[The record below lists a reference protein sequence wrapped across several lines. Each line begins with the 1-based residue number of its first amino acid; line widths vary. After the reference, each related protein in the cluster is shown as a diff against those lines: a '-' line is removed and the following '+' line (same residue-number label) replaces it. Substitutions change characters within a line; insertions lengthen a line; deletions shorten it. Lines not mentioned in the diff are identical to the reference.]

1 MNNKEIAYQALRL
14 LTKLLVSRDKQLKK
28 SDDPALFSLY
38 RTEYLEMR
46 EYVNSLAMEND
57 CDVVAGEEAIYL
69 IPHEKNFNLVYTK
82 AELRQELKCAGN
94 EEQYALSMV
103 AILVLIAT
111 MYSGQSPAS
120 SRVREVIRPSFWESE
135 ITKTLTQLGE
145 TNPQMKALGEAW
157 QAKPNAENNNEFKR
171 TKEYLLKC
179 VMSFLEKESLAIYRE
194 ESDTLQVT
202 ERLTILVDRYLLNVN
217 NLGRLASIM
226 KGEYEDA

>member
-1 MNNKEIAYQALRL
+1 
-14 LTKLLVSRDKQLKK
+14 
-28 SDDPALFSLY
+28 
-38 RTEYLEMR
+38 
-46 EYVNSLAMEND
+46 
-57 CDVVAGEEAIYL
+57 
-69 IPHEKNFNLVYTK
+69 
-82 AELRQELKCAGN
+82 
-94 EEQYALSMV
+94 
-103 AILVLIAT
+103 
-111 MYSGQSPAS
+111 
-120 SRVREVIRPSFWESE
+120 
-135 ITKTLTQLGE
+135 
-145 TNPQMKALGEAW
+145 MKALGEAW